1 MFYKIHQ
8 VMAITVDYVI
18 LPHLKKDDGTN
29 FIRLRVTH
37 KRKSKYIKTNI
48 VIEPADLT
56 RSGNLKNQG
65 KEDLADD
72 EVKKWRKVLA
82 EVNTTSAEVMTV
94 DDVVNYAK
102 KRLSENEGFRLDFV
116 AYGLSLAVK
125 MKPSTAHNYRVA
137 LRSLVRYFGHNP
149 DISEITVKSMRG
161 FEDHLRNEPRMVFY
175 INKGIVKESKH
186 EKGGRAVSSYI
197 GDIRA
202 IFNKARMEFNE
213 PDRNYFPIPI
223 DIFEYYKV
231 PRPPV
236 ADHRDIPAGWVQMMI
251 DQRKGLQGRERL
263 GVDLFLLSFTLMG
276 MNAVDMY
283 EAREKPRDG
292 VLHYFRTKTKDAK
305 ADRAEMFVRIEPVAR
320 EIMSDY
326 LGRGRVFDFSERYA
340 TRLNFTVAINKGLRQ
355 WIARNGLEDFT
366 FYSARHT
373 WATIGASKRV
383 GVDFALITE
392 GLSHSDASRKM
403 DMVYIRKDW
412 ERVWDANAKVLELFR
427 W

>member
-1 MFYKIHQ
+1 
-8 VMAITVDYVI
+8 MAITIDYVI
-18 LPHLKKDDGTN
+18 LPHLKKEDGTN

-48 VIEPADLT
+48 SIEPEDLT

-72 EVKKWRKVLA
+72 EVKRWRRVIS
-82 EVNTTSAEVMTV
+82 EINTTSAEVMTV

-102 KRLSENEGFRLDFV
+102 KRLSEEEGFRLDFV
-116 AYGLSLAVK
+116 AYGLALAEK
-125 MKPSTAHNYRVA
+125 MKPTTAHNYRVA

-161 FEDHLRNEPRMVFY
+161 FEEYIRKEPRMVYY
-175 INKGIVKESKH
+175 INQGTVKESRKQ
-186 EKGGRAVSSYI
+186 KGGRAVSIYI

-231 PRPPV
+231 PRPPA
-236 ADHRDIPAGWVQMMI
+236 ADHRDIPEEWVQMMI
-251 DQRKGLQGRERL
+251 DQRKSLHGRERL
-263 GVDLFLLSFTLMG
+263 GVDVFLLSFALMG

-283 EAREKPRDG
+283 EVREKPRDG
-292 VLHYFRTKTKDAK
+292 MLHYFRTKTKDAK
-305 ADRAEMFVRIEPVAR
+305 ADRAEMYVRIEPVAE

-355 WIARNGLEDFT
+355 WISRNGLEDFT

-373 WATIGASKRV
+373 WATLGASKRV
-383 GVDFALITE
+383 GVDLALITE
-392 GLSHSDASRKM
+392 GLSHSDASRRM

-412 ERVWDANAKVLELFR
+412 ERVWDANAKVLDLFK